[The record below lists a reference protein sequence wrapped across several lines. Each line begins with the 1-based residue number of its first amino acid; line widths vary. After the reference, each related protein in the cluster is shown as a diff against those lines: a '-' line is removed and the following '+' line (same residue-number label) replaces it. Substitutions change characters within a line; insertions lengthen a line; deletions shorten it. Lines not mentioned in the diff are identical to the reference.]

1 MNGNGVLVARTQ
13 CEFSAPKPCAC
24 PKSVVKPATLW
35 LAFAQP
41 RIRRCPIGLT
51 IHQLG
56 GTNLAGFASRDPSD
70 LLFLDLDILKLG
82 ENGIDVDAGFRF
94 GLFVARNAK
103 NTGFAH

>member
-1 MNGNGVLVARTQ
+1 M
-13 CEFSAPKPCAC
+13 PK
-24 PKSVVKPATLW
+24 VRLKPATLGG
-35 LAFAQP
+35 LSRNPAFVAAQS
-41 RIRRCPIGLT
+41 GLT

-56 GTNLAGFASRDPSD
+56 GTNLAGFASRDPWD